1 MYYAPLFNH
10 VDGIKI
16 ITIIFKYTIKNF
28 YRIFDYLVNNIIMEY
43 REKESIHQEF
53 ERFMRDEMDDV
64 EKKRYIKSDN
74 YKTMFNL
81 LTKTLGNLKK

>member
-10 VDGIKI
+10 VDGKNI

-28 YRIFDYLVNNIIMEY
+28 YRIFGYLINNINMKYKE
-43 REKESIHQEF
+43 RESIHQEF
-53 ERFMRDEMDDV
+53 ERFMRDEMDDL
-64 EKKRYIKSDN
+64 EKKKYIKSDN
-74 YKTMFNL
+74 YKTMLNL

>member
-1 MYYAPLFNH
+1 M
-10 VDGIKI
+10 
-16 ITIIFKYTIKNF
+16 
-28 YRIFDYLVNNIIMEY
+28 DYLINNIIMKN
-43 REKESIHQEF
+43 KESIHQEF

-74 YKTMFNL
+74 YKTMLNL